1 MYIWRN
7 NGKEQGSEVA
17 ERDAACARLEVIL
30 MIDCILKAWII
41 GIRKKK
47 VKESRTCWVFKT
59 TSAPRGEF
67 TTCHIGG
74 TDTRTRAYR
83 EIQRRDETEG
93 GANIEKNILFL

>member
-47 VKESRTCWVFKT
+47 SRRAARVGFLKQRVLRGASSLLVISEERTHVQGRTEKFKGGMRLKE
-59 TSAPRGEF
+59 
-67 TTCHIGG
+67 
-74 TDTRTRAYR
+74 
-83 EIQRRDETEG
+83 